1 MAFRFSLAAVL
12 RYRESLERREE
23 LALQAILADMG
34 RTSRQIERLTAELA
48 RAHQTLN
55 QVTAEP
61 VPASQVQS
69 MFRETEAIATQK
81 KALIDSLA
89 ELDRRRRAQTAV
101 YQAANRNRQ
110 MLSDMASRQR
120 EEYDAEIARR
130 HQKSLDEIFAARAH
144 RE

>member
-34 RTSRQIERLTAELA
+34 RTVRQIERLTVELA
-48 RAHQTLN
+48 RAN
-55 QVTAEP
+55 QALTKATAEP
-61 VPASQVQS
+61 LPASQVQS
-69 MFRETEAIATQK
+69 MFRETESIAAQR

-89 ELDRRRRAQTAV
+89 QLERRRRAQIAI
-101 YQAANRNRQ
+101 YQAAHRNRQ

-120 EEYDAEIARR
+120 EEYDAEVVRR
-130 HQKSLDEIFAARAH
+130 HQRSIDEIFAARAQ